1 MISASFAFLTQK
13 TLRSKSYRSPWT
25 KTCEWTRGFIDSLH
39 PLLARVLRAR
49 ASHIAH
55 SQLHTRGSHT
65 AVCACARERNA
76 YKRVIVGDCVSSAK
90 CARMTQG
97 WLHWLTTSQYWDWG
111 GDKKTKIRE
120 TPTGSARRGERCEG
134 GGEGGEDCNAT
145 PAESDGYNV
154 ITTTGN
160 LPVPRAPE
168 IVDEVGAGWG
178 ALPHSHTPLYPT
190 RSYNQLRSYTHALT
204 HTLKHK
210 RVCALLCQCTCQ
222 CTLHSGICTSLLDRE
237 PGRLQRTRSCLRGS
251 LTSTSLFDQIPDVTW
266 MAGER

>member
-1 MISASFAFLTQK
+1 MTAYHLQSAQ
-13 TLRSKSYRSPWT
+13 
-25 KTCEWTRGFIDSLH
+25 EW
-39 PLLARVLRAR
+39 
-49 ASHIAH
+49 
-55 SQLHTRGSHT
+55 
-65 AVCACARERNA
+65 
-76 YKRVIVGDCVSSAK
+76 
-90 CARMTQG
+90 
-97 WLHWLTTSQYWDWG
+97 
-111 GDKKTKIRE
+111 
-120 TPTGSARRGERCEG
+120 RRGDFTDWLRHSTGTG
-134 GGEGGEDCNAT
+134 GGQKNKDKGNADRKCKEGRKMWGRGRGGGEDCNAT
-145 PAESDGYNV
+145 PEESDGNNV

-190 RSYNQLRSYTHALT
+190 RNYNQLRSYTHALT